1 MNRKTIIL
9 SFLLFISLGAF
20 SQNIFNKKENTTNNK
35 KSTDE
40 SGIGNITRDSLR
52 DCSLELTEAKDQID
66 LLQKYVK
73 KIRNPRSEIDSST
86 LLNTGKYYAL
96 IIAVQHYKNKE
107 NFPDLEY
114 TIRDA
119 EALQTVLEENYI
131 FEQIDILI
139 DPEREAIMR
148 QLSGLREA
156 TANTDN
162 DNVLIFYA
170 GHGSKWDTP
179 DMKDGY
185 WCPTKAELQRYE
197 SFINNSDIKNYIRLI
212 GSRNTLLISDACW
225 AGSMRERKLIFG
237 SSAKTSNSDVLQDKY
252 DKKSRFYMS
261 SGAETTVPDESVFM
275 KYLLKELK
283 NNTDRYLSSSD
294 LFDRIKKPTEFNA
307 PRSNGKIVT
316 PEHLPIHNVGHEGG
330 EFFFIKKIK

>member
-1 MNRKTIIL
+1 MNSRKIIL
-9 SFLLFISLGAF
+9 VFLLFISLNAF
-20 SQNIFNKKENTTNNK
+20 SQN
-35 KSTDE
+35 E
-40 SGIGNITRDSLR
+40 SGIGNIIRDSLR
-52 DCSLELTEAKDQID
+52 DCSFELTEAKDQID

-73 KIRNPRSEIDSST
+73 KIRNPHSEIDSST

-119 EALQTVLEENYI
+119 EALQKVLEENYI
-131 FEQIDILI
+131 FEEIEILI

-148 QLSGLREA
+148 QLSGLTEVKE
-156 TANTDN
+156 N

-170 GHGSKWDTP
+170 GHGSKWDKP

-185 WCPTKAELQRYE
+185 WCPKDAEKQRYE
-197 SFINNSDIKNYIRLI
+197 TFINNSDIKNYIRLI

-237 SSAKTSNSDVLQDKY
+237 SSAKTSKSDVLQDKY

-307 PRSNGKIVT
+307 PRSKSKIVT

-330 EFFFIKKIK
+330 DFFFIKKFK